1 MDQDTAIEI
10 APSVFIQR
18 HTCSYCDQLELDF
31 DSPKSPRWLHEKSSI
46 HFGLSVVECKVAA
59 EDGCALLAWIFDNL
73 ELRAGMFPK
82 ADWPL
87 LAYVGDNRDKVQFG
101 FASMVAAMC
110 CEREYQMESCRS
122 SKAFTIF
129 RSSHTTVPLPSN
141 APTGDSQSYSLNMY
155 PVPDDL
161 FTQRSQSP
169 ECYFLRSSI
178 HVRTVR

>member
-129 RSSHTTVPLPSN
+129 AAVIQLCLSHRMLRQVILSHTPSICI
-141 APTGDSQSYSLNMY
+141 PCLMTY
-155 PVPDDL
+155 
-161 FTQRSQSP
+161 
-169 ECYFLRSSI
+169 LRREVKASSAI
-178 HVRTVR
+178 S